1 MSIVSRIEGLE
12 QELGLA
18 PHSTSTLYRAREI
31 ATALRLNVTRQIS
44 HTHDTN
50 PGIRPTRLH
59 THSKRRSAR
68 EKARDTPT
76 LLKESYSTE
85 KLPSDPSLQISS

>member
-31 ATALRLNVTRQIS
+31 ATALTAQRYKADLS
-44 HTHDTN
+44 H
-50 PGIRPTRLH
+50 P
-59 THSKRRSAR
+59 
-68 EKARDTPT
+68 
-76 LLKESYSTE
+76 
-85 KLPSDPSLQISS
+85 